1 MWPLVSHLRQNRSHP
16 GIVFHVERCIILLME
31 SINTTGTNMKE
42 RKEVLRGEK
51 DVEICNF
58 LLSLRGRILLGQAL
72 TIAVKELEKVPSDIR
87 QHSNIWDMKYILD
100 SDIPISLED

>member
-1 MWPLVSHLRQNRSHP
+1 MVAIRIEQVAFKYCALCLAVYTTR
-16 GIVFHVERCIILLME
+16 ME